1 MGKAIGG
8 LPEAAALSAGEARS
22 ERPVRR
28 PPAATGPV
36 VGAAPGDPAVG
47 SRGIGAWLARQ
58 RRLRGISLDELESLT
73 RVPRR
78 SLERLEA
85 GAYDASP
92 DGFARGFV
100 RTVASA
106 IGLDPDDAVSRMLS
120 EVTLPPPRRRSRAV
134 PALLV
139 LASLLGLGGLLAL
152 ASGLLQ
158 IPQGWGLPA
167 VARSPAEARR
177 RDFVSELAADVAAG
191 RVAVP
196 AKPLAP
202 QEPAAPPD
210 AGLAAGPTPA
220 SDAAPAPD
228 AAVADAAP
236 ASTPTAAPDA
246 PPAPEAAPAPAPA
259 PAAGAEPLAS
269 PGDVAPH

>member
-1 MGKAIGG
+1 
-8 LPEAAALSAGEARS
+8 
-22 ERPVRR
+22 VRR
-28 PPAATGPV
+28 PPAATAPAGSAGP
-36 VGAAPGDPAVG
+36 DHSPAR

-120 EVTLPPPRRRSRAV
+120 EVALPPPRRRSRV
-134 PALLV
+134 LPALLV
-139 LASLLGLGGLLAL
+139 LVSLLGLGGLLAL
-152 ASGLLQ
+152 ASGLLTL
-158 IPQGWGLPA
+158 PRGWGLPA
-167 VARSPAEARR
+167 VSPSPAEVRR

-191 RVAVP
+191 RVALP
-196 AKPLAP
+196 AKPAPVEPPPVPDAEAARQAAAGSDAEPGPEATLAP
-202 QEPAAPPD
+202 DPLPAA
-210 AGLAAGPTPA
+210 
-220 SDAAPAPD
+220 
-228 AAVADAAP
+228 
-236 ASTPTAAPDA
+236 
-246 PPAPEAAPAPAPA
+246 EAAPEPA
-259 PAAGAEPLAS
+259 PAAGADPLAS
-269 PGDVAPH
+269 PGGVAPH

>member
-1 MGKAIGG
+1 
-8 LPEAAALSAGEARS
+8 
-22 ERPVRR
+22 VRR
-28 PPAATGPV
+28 PPAATGS
-36 VGAAPGDPAVG
+36 VGSAGPGDSPAH

-58 RRLRGISLDELESLT
+58 RRLRGISLDELEALT

-120 EVTLPPPRRRSRAV
+120 EVALPPPRRRSRAV

-139 LASLLGLGGLLAL
+139 LASLLGLAGLLAL
-152 ASGLLQ
+152 ASGLLP

-167 VARSPAEARR
+167 VAPNPAEARR

-196 AKPLAP
+196 AKPVAAG
-202 QEPAAPPD
+202 QPAAPPG
-210 AGLAAGPTPA
+210 AGVAPGP
-220 SDAAPAPD
+220 APAPD
-228 AAVADAAP
+228 AAVADAA
-236 ASTPTAAPDA
+236 AAAEATAAPA
-246 PPAPEAAPAPAPA
+246 ALPASEAAPAPAPA
-259 PAAGAEPLAS
+259 PGAEPLAS
-269 PGDVAPH
+269 PGAVAPH